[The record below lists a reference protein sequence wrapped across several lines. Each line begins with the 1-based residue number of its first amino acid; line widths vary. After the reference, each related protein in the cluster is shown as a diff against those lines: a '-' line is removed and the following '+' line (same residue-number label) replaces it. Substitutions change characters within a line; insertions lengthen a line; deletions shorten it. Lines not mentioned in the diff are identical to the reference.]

1 MKQTSHRNADHMI
14 AADIETLAAM
24 LGCGRDTARKIG
36 RESGAE
42 IRVNR
47 RVLFNIRKVQAYIDS
62 MSS

>member
-1 MKQTSHRNADHMI
+1 MKRTLHRNTEHMI

-24 LGCGRDTARKIG
+24 LDCGRDTARKIG

-42 IRVNR
+42 IRINR
-47 RVLFNIRKVQAYIDS
+47 RVLFNIKKVQAYIDS